1 MRAGMS
7 DEDWEDEK
15 RSRYTVGDRQFSKWE
30 KIATLGKV
38 LSLVLGKVLSL
49 VLDAC
54 LQPSASGKEDQTT
67 Q

>member
-1 MRAGMS
+1 MIVASDPLTMRAGMS

-15 RSRYTVGDRQFSKWE
+15 KSQYTVGDRQFSKWE

-38 LSLVLGKVLSL
+38 LSLVL
-49 VLDAC
+49 DAG
-54 LQPSASGKEDQTT
+54 LPPSASGKEDQT